1 MGRDYIPTQ
10 NSDNLLKIVEYIY
23 ILDKNKNSIKLNKFN
38 IIYIFIYNI
47 LYKL

>member
-1 MGRDYIPTQ
+1 MVRDYIPTQ
-10 NSDNLLKIVEYIY
+10 NSDNLLKFVEYIY

-38 IIYIFIYNI
+38 IIFIYII